1 MSLKGFTFTIHR
13 VNLFTGF
20 LFFNATAVRSRAVKK
35 FVLPAALFLMLS
47 TSCANIV
54 QVKIDVV
61 DQRTALENQALGTYQ
76 EMKGDLLLL
85 ASARSI
91 DASGKLVPVPPI
103 PSAKRE
109 AMRAMQRSEF
119 NRDDIERL
127 KSQGVFGEGKDGY
140 LAFVREP
147 EGGADSKSAGFAV
160 NLLAEENADRKLIYA
175 RIAELNENFR
185 EGDVSRVETVMAG
198 LNRDAA
204 KEGEWIQQDNGDWTR
219 KAKRK

>member
-1 MSLKGFTFTIHR
+1 MKKLFIHAIS
-13 VNLFTGF
+13 F
-20 LFFNATAVRSRAVKK
+20 LF
-35 FVLPAALFLMLS
+35 LS
-47 TSCANIV
+47 ASCANMV

-85 ASARSI
+85 ASVRSI
-91 DASGKLVPVPPI
+91 DATGKLVPVPPL

-109 AMRAMQRSEF
+109 AIRAMQRSEF
-119 NRDDIERL
+119 NRDDIELL
-127 KSQGVFGEGKDGY
+127 KSQGVFGEGADGY
-140 LAFVREP
+140 LAFVKAP
-147 EGGADSKSAGFAV
+147 EGGADSKTAGFAV
-160 NLLAEENADRKLIYA
+160 NLLAEENADRKMIYT

-204 KEGEWIQQDNGDWTR
+204 KEGEWIQRDSGDWTR
-219 KAKRK
+219 KTKRK

>member
-1 MSLKGFTFTIHR
+1 M
-13 VNLFTGF
+13 
-20 LFFNATAVRSRAVKK
+20 KK
-35 FVLPAALFLMLS
+35 LFLHAILPLLLS
-47 TSCANIV
+47 VSCANMV

-85 ASARSI
+85 ASVRSI
-91 DASGKLVPVPPI
+91 DATGKLVPVPPL
-103 PSAKRE
+103 PSGKKE
-109 AMRAMQRSEF
+109 AIRAMQRSEF
-119 NRDDIERL
+119 NRDDIEQL

-140 LAFVREP
+140 LAFVKAP
-147 EGGADSKSAGFAV
+147 ESGANSKTAGFAV

-204 KEGEWIQQDNGDWTR
+204 KEGEWIQQDSGAWTR
-219 KAKRK
+219 KTRRK